1 MKNKRIT
8 PAKAN
13 MMAMAKNGGLKGFMK
28 GGGAYD
34 GLIKAQDGFA
44 QGAQYDKIHGL
55 LEAAMK
61 TDGQMN
67 ALKANPFIAETFKN
81 KIEKITPAL
90 QAKYDKQS
98 SDYLNAGN
106 KLYEEGVTSYQKGG
120 GTNSKSRNT
129 VRLENKA
136 NRLAAKGERL
146 SAKALT
152 KTEKASKVGNV
163 ARNLKKKGDAAG
175 GIKKV
180 VNRMIAS
187 PISDRASTI
196 RANANQKMSRGERI
210 SDRAGKVETKIAR
223 KAARRASRK

>member
-61 TDGQMN
+61 TDDQMN
-67 ALKANPFIAETFKN
+67 AMKANPFIAETFKN
-81 KIEKITPAL
+81 KTPAL

-98 SDYLNAGN
+98 SDYVDYARQL
-106 KLYEEGVTSYQKGG
+106 KSEGITSYQKGG
-120 GTNSKSRNT
+120 GPGS
-129 VRLENKA
+129 
-136 NRLAAKGERL
+136 
-146 SAKALT
+146 
-152 KTEKASKVGNV
+152 
-163 ARNLKKKGDAAG
+163 KKGSKGSARRKG
-175 GIKKV
+175 
-180 VNRMIAS
+180 R
-187 PISDRASTI
+187 
-196 RANANQKMSRGERI
+196 
-210 SDRAGKVETKIAR
+210 KIAR
-223 KAARRASRK
+223 ARKQSNVNKNTAFSKFTGSQR

>member
-1 MKNKRIT
+1 MSNKRIT
-8 PAKAN
+8 SGKAN

-55 LEAAMK
+55 IEAAMK
-61 TDGQMN
+61 TGDQVSAM
-67 ALKANPFIAETFKN
+67 KANPFIAETFKG
-81 KIEKITPAL
+81 KKDAL
-90 QAKYDKQS
+90 ERKYTRQAN
-98 SDYLNAGN
+98 DYVDYGN
-106 KLYEEGVTSYQKGG
+106 QLESEGITSYQKGG

-163 ARNLKKKGDAAG
+163 ARNLNRKGNAAG

-180 VNRMIAS
+180 VNKIIAK
-187 PISDRASTI
+187 PISNRAGTI

>member
-34 GLIKAQDGFA
+34 GLMKAQDGFA

-55 LEAAMK
+55 LDAAMK
-61 TDGQMN
+61 TDNQMN
-67 ALKANPFIAETFKN
+67 AMEANPFIAKTFKN
-81 KIEKITPAL
+81 KTPAL
-90 QAKYDKQS
+90 QAKYDKQA
-98 SDYLNAGN
+98 SDYMDYADQL
-106 KLYEEGVTSYQKGG
+106 KSEGITSYQKGG

>member
-1 MKNKRIT
+1 MSNKKIT

-13 MMAMAKNGGLKGFMK
+13 MMQMAKNGGLKGFMK

-61 TDGQMN
+61 TDDQMN
-67 ALKANPFIAETFKN
+67 AMKANPFIAETFKN
-81 KIEKITPAL
+81 KKPAL
-90 QAKYDKQS
+90 QAKYDKQAD
-98 SDYLNAGN
+98 DYVNYGRQL
-106 KLYEEGVTSYQKGG
+106 ESEGITSYQKGG

-152 KTEKASKVGNV
+152 ETEKASKVGAV
-163 ARNLKKKGDAAG
+163 ANKLNRKGNAAG

-180 VNRMIAS
+180 INKIIAK
-187 PISDRASTI
+187 PISNRASTI

-223 KAARRASRK
+223 RASRK

>member
-55 LEAAMK
+55 LEAGMK
-61 TDGQMN
+61 TYDQMN
-67 ALKANPFIAETFKN
+67 AMEANPFIAETFKN
-81 KIEKITPAL
+81 KTPAL

-98 SDYLNAGN
+98 SDYLDYARQL
-106 KLYEEGVTSYQKGG
+106 KSEGITSYQKGG

-163 ARNLKKKGDAAG
+163 ARNLNRKGNAAG